1 MIGIY
6 KITSPNGKIYI
17 GQSVNIKRRWNQ
29 HKYQKLDTILSR
41 SFKKYGVDNDTFEIL
56 CECEISEL
64 NEKERYY
71 QDYYNAIGLNGL
83 NSKLTQTND
92 KSGYTTE
99 EVKLKIKISRID
111 KKEEKEYKFEDEIE
125 SDFFINDYEQ
135 RIFEYNEKREKEEKE
150 FESKIKRQIQQEK
163 DDIEFYWL
171 LFFEEEERM
180 IDSMSI

>member
-6 KITSPNGKIYI
+6 KITSPNGKVYI

-41 SFKKYGVDNDTFEIL
+41 SFKKYGFENHTFEIL

-71 QDYYNAIGLNGL
+71 QEYYKAIGLNGL
-83 NSKLTQTND
+83 NSKLTKTND

-99 EVKLKIKISRID
+99 EVKLKLKISRID
-111 KKEEKEYKFEDEIE
+111 KKEEKEYNFEHEYL
-125 SDFFINDYEQ
+125 INDYEE
-135 RIFEYNEKREKEEKE
+135 RIFEYNEKREKEEIE
-150 FESKIKRQIQQEK
+150 FEKQRIAQKQQK
-163 DDIEFYWL
+163 KYDIDFYWL
-171 LFFEEEERM
+171 RYFEEEERK